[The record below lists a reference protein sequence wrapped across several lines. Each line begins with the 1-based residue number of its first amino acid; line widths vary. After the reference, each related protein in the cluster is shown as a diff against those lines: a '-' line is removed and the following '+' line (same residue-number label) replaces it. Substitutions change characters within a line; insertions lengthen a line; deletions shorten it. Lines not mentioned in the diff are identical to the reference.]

1 MPCMRALAALCSGGL
16 CRDMRPPRWREWAGH
31 ESMRVKESLDAEADD
46 VVERFLEVVDEL
58 VVAAVVVDESQRVQ
72 RELKAVV
79 HLDLGH
85 CLEVLGSGR

>member
-16 CRDMRPPRWREWAGH
+16 CLDMRSRCWREWAGH

-58 VVAAVVVDESQRVQ
+58 VVAAVIVDESQRVQ
-72 RELKAVV
+72 HALKAVV
-79 HLDLGH
+79 HLDLGR

>member
-1 MPCMRALAALCSGGL
+1 
-16 CRDMRPPRWREWAGH
+16 
-31 ESMRVKESLDAEADD
+31 MRVKESLDAEADD

-72 RELKAVV
+72 HELKAVV

>member
-1 MPCMRALAALCSGGL
+1 M
-16 CRDMRPPRWREWAGH
+16 
-31 ESMRVKESLDAEADD
+31 SL
-46 VVERFLEVVDEL
+46 VVE
-58 VVAAVVVDESQRVQ
+58 AVVVDESQRVQ